1 MSVKSEAKSDHVS
14 VVSKAAT
21 QHTQHTSGRRE
32 SAIDHTSS
40 DIDQQ
45 VDSLPTAVLNFLW
58 PEDVTYVYTN
68 FRARGELPRL
78 VAAYGGIDYVDK
90 RIADPPTDGFM
101 SAINGESFL

>member
-21 QHTQHTSGRRE
+21 QATSGRRE

-78 VAAYGGIDYVDK
+78 VAAYGGLDYVDK
-90 RIADPPTDGFM
+90 RIADPPTEEFM
-101 SAINGESFL
+101 IAKNGESFL